1 MKIDKL
7 KHDKLKE
14 SLQVCMLH
22 QSKMMFAF
30 SKVSVHF
37 PFDKENY
44 ASLSMEDQS
53 FIDQLIY
60 RFIKL
65 QDSMGMKLFPTT
77 LDYLGE
83 EVTGVP
89 FIDLLNK
96 MEEISLLEDAKQWI
110 LLRETRNLVTHEYPF
125 STDEI
130 IEGLNLLSKHVL
142 LLQEILSHIYKYLQ
156 QRGVTA

>member
-1 MKIDKL
+1 MNIDTLKKDKL
-7 KHDKLKE
+7 E
-14 SLQVCMLH
+14 EALQLCKLH
-22 QSKMMFAF
+22 QSKMRFAF

-44 ASLSMEDQS
+44 ATLSMEDQS

-65 QDSMGMKLFPTT
+65 QDNMGMKLFPAT

-96 MEEISLLEDAKQWI
+96 LEELSIIEDAKQWV
-110 LLRETRNLVTHEYPF
+110 LLRETRNIVTHEYPF
-125 STDEI
+125 ATDEI
-130 IEGLNLLSKHVL
+130 IEGLNLLSKQVL
-142 LLQEILSHIYKYLQ
+142 LLQEILSHISKYLQ
-156 QRGVTA
+156 DRGVTA